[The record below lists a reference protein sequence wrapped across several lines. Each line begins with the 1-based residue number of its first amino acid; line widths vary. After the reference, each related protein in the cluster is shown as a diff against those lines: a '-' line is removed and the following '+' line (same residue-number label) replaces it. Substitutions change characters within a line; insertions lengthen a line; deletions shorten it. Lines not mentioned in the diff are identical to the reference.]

1 MSELLLA
8 SGSPRRAEL
17 LRQIGVQFV
26 VAPVPIDESPLSGEC
41 AQHYVLRMAVEKS
54 QAAVRCFGSGAILTA
69 DTTVALDGEI
79 LGKPGSQD
87 EARALLARLSG
98 RRHQVLSAV
107 CLTAAGRSESRF
119 SATTVTFAAL
129 SESVIERYL
138 RCGESM
144 DKAGGYAIQGAA
156 AAFVEAIEGSY
167 SGVVGLPLQA
177 TCQLL
182 DAFAIPY
189 WSRLS

>member
-26 VAPVPIDESPLSGEC
+26 VAPVPIDESPLPGEC

-87 EARALLARLSG
+87 EARALLAQLSG
-98 RRHQVLSAV
+98 RSHQVLSAI